1 MKAAEIKRH
10 ATENQPPEQVN
21 LGDIDLLVEM
31 VEASTGSLE
40 ATPTRNSG
48 SYGPLRPVHVVCGVR
63 PRYRRRRSPHAKQ
76 PAVGTESE
84 PDSENKKLLRVFI
97 N

>member
-48 SYGPLRPVHVVCGVR
+48 SYGPSPARSRCVWG
-63 PRYRRRRSPHAKQ
+63 RYRRRIVVAAREEAARSGYRK
-76 PAVGTESE
+76 
-84 PDSENKKLLRVFI
+84 
-97 N
+97 